1 MTNRTRAETAL
12 IDFFE
17 KQDKRITAT
26 MRQML
31 REVETSDRTTV
42 RMLDGYREQV
52 KTILQDLKKGSAKHG
67 SNLVKTAYKT
77 GVREADIALRAEGLE
92 IIKNVGMVHERSMK
106 VLSEAVSS
114 RFSDVAGVIGRR
126 VDDVFRTVQLDAAS
140 GSVMGY
146 ETVKDA
152 AHRLRTDLV
161 AKGLTS
167 FRDAG
172 GKVWDMRTYADM
184 AAITVTT
191 QARNRGTWNEYA
203 AHGEDLVIV
212 STHPMSCPKC
222 QPWQGVVLSITGNTP
237 GYATIQDAEADGLWH
252 PRCRHA
258 TALFIP
264 EE

>member
-1 MTNRTRAETAL
+1 MTNRTKAETAL
-12 IDFFE
+12 IHFFE
-17 KQDKRITAT
+17 KQDKRITAA
-26 MRQML
+26 MRKML
-31 REVETSDRTTV
+31 REVEDADRATV
-42 RMLDGYREQV
+42 KMLDGYREQV
-52 KTILQDLKKGSAKHG
+52 KAILKDLRKGSAKLG
-67 SNLVKTAYKT
+67 ETLIKTAYRT
-77 GVREADIALRAEGLE
+77 GVKEADIALRTAGLE
-92 IIKNVGMVHERSMK
+92 IVKNVGIVHDRSVK
-106 VLSEAVSS
+106 ILSEAISN

-172 GKVWDMRTYADM
+172 GKVWDLRNYADM
-184 AAITVTT
+184 AAVTVTT

-258 TALFIP
+258 TALYVP